1 MLLLFYSFQNVITF
15 SFQDWME
22 MLGGKDCLLLAE
34 ADSISYCV
42 VNFAVILASLISFSY
57 FFSLWVPHSAWFCFT
72 LNLHWCWGFN
82 AFFIILCKMLME
94 SLCRLSGDR
103 KRLLLSSPLYCIS
116 RNLCT
121 CFVATHFAQEH
132 EEIIFVLFTTKAL
145 LKRCFCIIVLFKI
158 CACLMHCF

>member
-1 MLLLFYSFQNVITF
+1 MLLLFCSFPNVIAF
-15 SFQDWME
+15 SFQDWKE

-42 VNFAVILASLISFSY
+42 VNFAVILASLISFRY
-57 FFSLWVPHSAWFCFT
+57 FFSLWVPYCAWFCFT
-72 LNLHWCWGFN
+72 LNVHWCWGFN
-82 AFFIILCKMLME
+82 AFFIILCKMQME

-121 CFVATHFAQEH
+121 CFVATHFAEEH
-132 EEIIFVLFTTKAL
+132 EKIILFYSLQKHFL
-145 LKRCFCIIVLFKI
+145 EM
-158 CACLMHCF
+158 CLYNSPF